1 MSDPSSTLWHGRFD
15 GGPAEALLAYT
26 VSLPYDQ
33 RLAQHDIQ
41 GSRAHVRGLHRSG
54 LLDDEELKAILGA
67 LDTTAM
73 ELSMGDLA
81 FVASDEDIH
90 TAIERRVT
98 ELAGDAGGKIHTGR
112 SRNDQVA
119 TAMRL
124 WTRDALAAVAGDV
137 IALQQVLAD
146 RAQAAGGAYLPGYTH
161 LQRAQ
166 PVLLAH
172 HLAAH
177 AWAFSRDV
185 DRILDARRRTD
196 VSPLGAG
203 ALAGTSL
210 PLDPSSVADDLGF
223 GAVFA
228 NSLDA
233 TADRDFIAESLFA
246 LVMVGIHL
254 SRVGEEVVLWAS
266 EEFGFLGLDDAYATG
281 SSMMP
286 QKKNPD
292 IAELARGKAG
302 RLIGNLTG
310 LLATLKSLP
319 LAYNRDLQEDKE
331 PLFDAVD
338 QIRLALVA
346 ISGLLAT
353 ATFKTEAM
361 AAAADSDGPLAT
373 DLAEILVVGGTPF
386 RQAHA
391 VVGALVRQSLD
402 EGRSLAELAVADGRF
417 GPDVAALFEPGAGV
431 ARRTSPGGGGP
442 GPVAAQLELL
452 AERIEADRH
461 RLEL

>member
-1 MSDPSSTLWHGRFD
+1 
-15 GGPAEALLAYT
+15 
-26 VSLPYDQ
+26 
-33 RLAQHDIQ
+33 
-41 GSRAHVRGLHRSG
+41 
-54 LLDDEELKAILGA
+54 
-67 LDTTAM
+67 
-73 ELSMGDLA
+73 
-81 FVASDEDIH
+81 
-90 TAIERRVT
+90 
-98 ELAGDAGGKIHTGR
+98 
-112 SRNDQVA
+112 
-119 TAMRL
+119 
-124 WTRDALAAVAGDV
+124 
-137 IALQQVLAD
+137 
-146 RAQAAGGAYLPGYTH
+146 
-161 LQRAQ
+161 
-166 PVLLAH
+166 
-172 HLAAH
+172 
-177 AWAFSRDV
+177 
-185 DRILDARRRTD
+185 
-196 VSPLGAG
+196 
-203 ALAGTSL
+203 
-210 PLDPSSVADDLGF
+210 VADDLGF

-246 LVMVGIHL
+246 LVMVGVHL

-338 QIRLALVA
+338 QVRLALVA
-346 ISGLLAT
+346 LSGLLAT
-353 ATFKTEAM
+353 ATFRTEAM

-391 VVGALVRQSLD
+391 IVGALVRQSLD
-402 EGRSLAELAVADGRF
+402 EGRPLVELAVADGRF
-417 GPDVAALFEPGAGV
+417 GPDIAALFEPGAGV

-442 GPVAAQLELL
+442 EPVAAQLELL
-452 AERIEADRH
+452 AQRIEADRH
-461 RLEL
+461 RLEP